1 MHGASDNK
9 YTKGRNTSIKT
20 ISGNNL
26 FFTPVNSTFDSY
38 NDGTTEFR
46 NDGTVYYKGN
56 KI

>member
-1 MHGASDNK
+1 MHGAADNK

-38 NDGTTEFR
+38 NNGTTEFR